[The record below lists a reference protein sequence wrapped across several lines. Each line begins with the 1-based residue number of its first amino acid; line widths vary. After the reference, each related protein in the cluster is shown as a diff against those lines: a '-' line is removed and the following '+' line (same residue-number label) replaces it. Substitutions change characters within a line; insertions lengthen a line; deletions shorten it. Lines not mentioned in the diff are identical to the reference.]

1 MDSSGEFQA
10 PKKKQPRVGSRYQ
23 LEISFPDEEARQDFM
38 SRLDKAKRWLSRSS
52 SSSSRHIG
60 NYGMMISFLD
70 RLDKEMSDECSSSS
84 SHTPHASIAV
94 KPMLKN
100 SGICVLSEVSCT

>member
-10 PKKKQPRVGSRYQ
+10 PKKKRPRVGSHYQ
-23 LEISFPDEEARQDFM
+23 LEINFPDEEARQDFM
-38 SRLDKAKRWLSRSS
+38 SRLDKAKQWLSRSS

-60 NYGMMISFLD
+60 NYGLMISLLD

-84 SHTPHASIAV
+84 SHAPHASIPV
-94 KPMLKN
+94 KPMLKS
-100 SGICVLSEVSCT
+100 SGIIIYVC